1 MNYKT
6 KILVALATYMYMQ
19 ERDRKTPPITQNM
32 YRYKSEIDILKSLLN
47 DTKINWKQQVDN
59 VNNLFT
65 VMDTI
70 GTYRIK
76 YELLRDYNFD
86 IEAFAKTSLWLQG
99 EE

>member
-6 KILVALATYMYMQ
+6 KILVVLATYMYMQ
-19 ERDRKTPPITQNM
+19 ERDRKTTPITQNM
-32 YRYKSEIDILKSLLN
+32 YRYKSEIDLLKSLLN
-47 DTKINWKQQVDN
+47 DTKINWKQQVDH
-59 VNNLFT
+59 VINLFT
-65 VMDTI
+65 VLNTI

-86 IEAFAKTSLWLQG
+86 IEAFAKMSLWLQG